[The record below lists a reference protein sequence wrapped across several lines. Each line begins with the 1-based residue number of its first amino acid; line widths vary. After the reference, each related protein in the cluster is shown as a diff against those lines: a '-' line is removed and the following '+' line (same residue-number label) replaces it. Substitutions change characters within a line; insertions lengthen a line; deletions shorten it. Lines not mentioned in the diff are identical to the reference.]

1 MMDELNALNAP
12 KKVVDG
18 LVEVFDG
25 LAQMFAGVSEQL
37 DMLAANAKTEDE
49 LELPVAE
56 QPVLPVT
63 EKKGPA
69 VSHPRKKPV
78 KKTKKVE
85 ETATSAIEET
95 AEVPVVEDSGE
106 AEEAVNSE
114 SSETAENEH
123 PVDDADALPWEEDTG
138 QKEAPSKITDEGTP
152 AAKEE
157 TQSAVTITKD
167 EITAVIVAKIKKK
180 RDNNE
185 KIGQLLK
192 TYGVAQLSDLPA
204 EKYEAFLADV
214 SQI

>member
-37 DMLAANAKTEDE
+37 DMLAANTKTEDE

-138 QKEAPSKITDEGTP
+138 QKEAPSKITDKSTP

>member
-85 ETATSAIEET
+85 SKDRPVLVGCGKGGNAGVQDRKATGDWQVGVRVLFRYALDAAAFWKKAGVSEAETATEPLRSHE
-95 AEVPVVEDSGE
+95 P
-106 AEEAVNSE
+106 
-114 SSETAENEH
+114 
-123 PVDDADALPWEEDTG
+123 
-138 QKEAPSKITDEGTP
+138 
-152 AAKEE
+152 
-157 TQSAVTITKD
+157 
-167 EITAVIVAKIKKK
+167 
-180 RDNNE
+180 
-185 KIGQLLK
+185 
-192 TYGVAQLSDLPA
+192 DL
-204 EKYEAFLADV
+204 
-214 SQI
+214 

>member
-78 KKTKKVE
+78 KKTKK
-85 ETATSAIEET
+85 
-95 AEVPVVEDSGE
+95 
-106 AEEAVNSE
+106 
-114 SSETAENEH
+114 
-123 PVDDADALPWEEDTG
+123 
-138 QKEAPSKITDEGTP
+138 
-152 AAKEE
+152 
-157 TQSAVTITKD
+157 
-167 EITAVIVAKIKKK
+167 
-180 RDNNE
+180 
-185 KIGQLLK
+185 
-192 TYGVAQLSDLPA
+192 Y
-204 EKYEAFLADV
+204 
-214 SQI
+214 

>member
-78 KKTKKVE
+78 K
-85 ETATSAIEET
+85 
-95 AEVPVVEDSGE
+95 G
-106 AEEAVNSE
+106 
-114 SSETAENEH
+114 
-123 PVDDADALPWEEDTG
+123 LPG
-138 QKEAPSKITDEGTP
+138 
-152 AAKEE
+152 
-157 TQSAVTITKD
+157 
-167 EITAVIVAKIKKK
+167 
-180 RDNNE
+180 
-185 KIGQLLK
+185 
-192 TYGVAQLSDLPA
+192 SDPM
-204 EKYEAFLADV
+204 KYN
-214 SQI
+214 

>member
-69 VSHPRKKPV
+69 VRSRSRKPKRWKRRLLRPSRKPQRC
-78 KKTKKVE
+78 
-85 ETATSAIEET
+85 
-95 AEVPVVEDSGE
+95 
-106 AEEAVNSE
+106 
-114 SSETAENEH
+114 
-123 PVDDADALPWEEDTG
+123 LW
-138 QKEAPSKITDEGTP
+138 
-152 AAKEE
+152 
-157 TQSAVTITKD
+157 
-167 EITAVIVAKIKKK
+167 
-180 RDNNE
+180 
-185 KIGQLLK
+185 
-192 TYGVAQLSDLPA
+192 
-204 EKYEAFLADV
+204 
-214 SQI
+214 

>member
-78 KKTKKVE
+78 KKTHNAK
-85 ETATSAIEET
+85 I
-95 AEVPVVEDSGE
+95 DS
-106 AEEAVNSE
+106 
-114 SSETAENEH
+114 
-123 PVDDADALPWEEDTG
+123 
-138 QKEAPSKITDEGTP
+138 
-152 AAKEE
+152 
-157 TQSAVTITKD
+157 TITNLM
-167 EITAVIVAKIKKK
+167 TFYLF
-180 RDNNE
+180 NNME
-185 KIGQLLK
+185 
-192 TYGVAQLSDLPA
+192 V
-204 EKYEAFLADV
+204 
-214 SQI
+214 